1 MIGIMWNNSMNPT
14 NKGNYKDL
22 DELFG
27 TESTETSSIEFEE
40 VEVEEDQQP
49 KQVTQATQVPVVV
62 EPEFV
67 STGDDIEDD
76 YQIARKKLN
85 SLIDKSQQ
93 ALDGM
98 LNVALASDSPRA
110 YEVVGQLIKTTG
122 DAAKDLLD
130 LQAKKK
136 KLREEDKPKQNI
148 DTQNNIVFTGST
160 QELLKALKAE
170 KAKVIDHE

>member
-1 MIGIMWNNSMNPT
+1 MKPT
-14 NKGNYKDL
+14 NNQYDKL
-22 DELFG
+22 DAIFG
-27 TESTETSSIEFEE
+27 THMDEVLSLKEE
-40 VEVEEDQQP
+40 
-49 KQVTQATQVPVVV
+49 KLPVVV
-62 EPEFV
+62 EEPLV
-67 STGDDIEDD
+67 PQIISTGDDIEDD
-76 YQIARKKLN
+76 YLVARKKLN
-85 SLIDKSQQ
+85 DLIGTSQQ

-136 KLREEDKPKQNI
+136 KLREEEPKKQNI
-148 DTQNNIVFTGST
+148 DTQNNIIFSGST
-160 QELLKALKAE
+160 SDLLKALKAE

>member
-1 MIGIMWNNSMNPT
+1 M
-14 NKGNYKDL
+14 NKGNYQDL
-22 DELFG
+22 DDLFG
-27 TESTETSSIEFEE
+27 TDTTETPEA
-40 VEVEEDQQP
+40 VE
-49 KQVTQATQVPVVV
+49 TTAVPVVITQSTV
-62 EPEFV
+62 PAVV

-76 YQIARKKLN
+76 YQVARKKLN
-85 SLIDKSQQ
+85 DLIDKSQQ

-122 DAAKDLLD
+122 DTAKDLLD

-136 KLREEDKPKQNI
+136 KLKEEEPKKQNI
-148 DTQNNIVFTGST
+148 ETQNNIVFAGST

-170 KAKVIDHE
+170 KEKIIDHE

>member
-1 MIGIMWNNSMNPT
+1 MSNLKNN
-14 NKGNYKDL
+14 YEDL
-22 DELFG
+22 DSLFG
-27 TESTETSSIEFEE
+27 TEPTKAPHIETVEAEE
-40 VEVEEDQQP
+40 VTVPAVVSQP
-49 KQVTQATQVPVVV
+49 AVP
-62 EPEFV
+62 EII

-76 YQIARKKLN
+76 YQVARKKLN
-85 SLIDKSQQ
+85 DLIDKSQQ

-122 DAAKDLLD
+122 DTAKDLLD

-136 KLREEDKPKQNI
+136 KLKEEEPKKQSI
-148 DTQNNIVFTGST
+148 ETQNNIVFAGST

-170 KAKVIDHE
+170 KEKIIDHE

>member
-1 MIGIMWNNSMNPT
+1 MNPT

-27 TESTETSSIEFEE
+27 TESTETPSIEFEE
-40 VEVEEDQQP
+40 VEVEVEEEQP
-49 KQVTQATQVPVVV
+49 KQVSQTTPVPVVV

-85 SLIDKSQQ
+85 SLLDKSQQ

-122 DAAKDLLD
+122 DAAKDLLE

-136 KLREEDKPKQNI
+136 KLREEEPKKQNI
-148 DTQNNIVFTGST
+148 ETQNNIVFAGST

-170 KAKVIDHE
+170 KEKIIDHE